1 MIMVI
6 KLASPSFVVVLE
18 KQPIRT
24 LDPINSV
31 FWLDDFGVQV
41 QNSNPIN
48 GLLYL
53 LLYCLSSINDL
64 LYLFVYCLSSINGL
78 LCLLVYCLSSIN
90 GLLYL
95 LVYCLSSIN
104 GLLYLLV
111 YCLSSYLW
119 VFVHVQQAWHSKQS
133 KIEYLLFLCTH
144 RD

>member
-1 MIMVI
+1 M
-6 KLASPSFVVVLE
+6 LHFDLFVRVLVLCCTLH
-18 KQPIRT
+18 RT
-24 LDPINSV
+24 LT
-31 FWLDDFGVQV
+31 
-41 QNSNPIN
+41 
-48 GLLYL
+48 LYHQRLNILWHEHDL
-53 LLYCLSSINDL
+53 LL
-64 LYLFVYCLSSINGL
+64 VYCLSSINGL
-78 LCLLVYCLSSIN
+78 LYLLMYCLSSINGLLYLLVYCLSSIN